1 MSLFFYKKENN
12 WVCVFC
18 VLMAIVF
25 CGLMIVSVVALFIP
39 KFNIE
44 TKSILDFNTL
54 LSVLSLTFVISI
66 ASPYFISKNQI
77 RDEVRKY
84 LENEY
89 KNYVE
94 KEVEHITRT
103 DAHLSRMIAFFL
115 MDKKFYYWAIGW
127 AFRALKRYKNIAGE
141 YNNVYKEFHEFLFR
155 DVILKSLD
163 ELKSNSKDCSA
174 AIYYKIKNDELEL
187 VYVYAW
193 DDKGDKGEN
202 AEWPGLMM
210 KKTGNG
216 LYFSDVKFSN
226 IIFNDGGEN
235 QTVDLESQDGYFLPT
250 SKNNKITGI
259 WYKKNPNLAG
269 GNGADDSS
277 GNKDSETFVLSA
289 PTGLKASYISSN
301 SEIKVT
307 WNSVSGA
314 DCYEFYWGTSNNPNK
329 AKKGNDK
336 TGTEA
341 YLINVEEGDSFYFWV
356 KAKKSDVTSDFSKS
370 VYCSVPT
377 STINPPTGVT
387 ATSTSESTIT
397 VSWNAVSGATK
408 YDVYYSTS
416 PYSSSAL
423 HVGDTESLSMGIK
436 NASANTTYYFWVKA
450 TDGNKT
456 SGFSSWASVT
466 IESSWPPAVYED
478 IASSG
483 VPITKNL
490 KAGET
495 YWFRIF
501 AYQPVNVSY
510 KYNIIFF
517 DKQAGLGYTSD
528 VIGTYYNQ
536 KGTEFKSNIDDGS
549 GGYYAS
555 YLLSQYLYIKIECK
569 TSGSFRIGY
578 VSSKA

>member
-1 MSLFFYKKENN
+1 MYSVYFCSNDIAN
-12 WVCVFC
+12 WN
-18 VLMAIVF
+18 
-25 CGLMIVSVVALFIP
+25 
-39 KFNIE
+39 K
-44 TKSILDFNTL
+44 
-54 LSVLSLTFVISI
+54 
-66 ASPYFISKNQI
+66 
-77 RDEVRKY
+77 
-84 LENEY
+84 
-89 KNYVE
+89 
-94 KEVEHITRT
+94 
-103 DAHLSRMIAFFL
+103 
-115 MDKKFYYWAIGW
+115 
-127 AFRALKRYKNIAGE
+127 
-141 YNNVYKEFHEFLFR
+141 
-155 DVILKSLD
+155 
-163 ELKSNSKDCSA
+163 
-174 AIYYKIKNDELEL
+174 

-193 DDKGDKGEN
+193 DDKGKN

-210 KKTGNG
+210 KKAGDG

-269 GNGADDSS
+269 GNGADETDSS

-408 YDVYYSTS
+408 YDVYWSTS

-423 HVGDTESLSMGIK
+423 HIGDTESLSMGIK

-456 SGFSSWASVT
+456 SDFSSWASVT

-478 IASSG
+478 IESSG

-501 AYQPVNVSY
+501 AKQTSSSY
-510 KYNIIFF
+510 KYHIIFF
-517 DKQAGLGYTSD
+517 DKQCSREYGDYTSD
-528 VIGTYYNQ
+528 AIGTYYNQ
-536 KGTEFKSNIDDGS
+536 KGVEFTTVDDGTS
-549 GGYYAS
+549 GVYVTSSLY
-555 YLLSQYLYIKIECK
+555 SQYVYIKIECK
-569 TSGSFRIGY
+569 TSGSFAIGY
-578 VSSKA
+578 VLSKVKL

>member
-1 MSLFFYKKENN
+1 MKKKFSILVLFILFCSLFCSCSDDSENSSDKHETSMYS
-12 WVCVFC
+12 VYFC
-18 VLMAIVF
+18 
-25 CGLMIVSVVALFIP
+25 S
-39 KFNIE
+39 N
-44 TKSILDFNTL
+44 
-54 LSVLSLTFVISI
+54 
-66 ASPYFISKNQI
+66 
-77 RDEVRKY
+77 
-84 LENEY
+84 
-89 KNYVE
+89 
-94 KEVEHITRT
+94 
-103 DAHLSRMIAFFL
+103 
-115 MDKKFYYWAIGW
+115 
-127 AFRALKRYKNIAGE
+127 NIA
-141 YNNVYKEFHEFLFR
+141 NWNK
-155 DVILKSLD
+155 
-163 ELKSNSKDCSA
+163 
-174 AIYYKIKNDELEL
+174 

-193 DDKGDKGEN
+193 DDKGEN

-210 KKTGNG
+210 KKTGDG

-226 IIFNDGGEN
+226 IIFNDGDEN
-235 QTVDLESQDGYFLPT
+235 QTVDLESQNGYFLPT

-269 GNGADDSS
+269 GNGADETDSS

-301 SEIKVT
+301 SKIKVT

-341 YLINVEEGDSFYFWV
+341 YLLNVEEGDSFYFWV

-416 PYSSSAL
+416 SYSSSAV
-423 HVGDTESLSMGIK
+423 HIGDTESLSMGIK
-436 NASANTTYYFWVKA
+436 NVSANTTYYFWVKA

-456 SGFSSWASVT
+456 SDFSSWASVT

-478 IASSG
+478 IESSTDH
-483 VPITKNL
+483 PIKKNL

-495 YWFRIF
+495 YWFRLF
-501 AYQPVNVSY
+501 VYQPINGSY
-510 KYNIIFF
+510 NYKIVFF
-517 DKQAGLGYTSD
+517 DKECRRDYGDYTSD

-536 KGTEFKSNIDDGS
+536 KGVEFTTVDDGS
-549 GGYYAS
+549 AGIDVTSRY
-555 YLLSQYLYIKIECK
+555 SQYVYVKIECK
-569 TSGSFRIGY
+569 TSGSFLIFY
-578 VSSKA
+578 VSRKV

>member
-1 MSLFFYKKENN
+1 MKKKFSILVLFILFCSLFCGCSDDSENSSDKHETSMYSVYFCSNDIAN
-12 WVCVFC
+12 WN
-18 VLMAIVF
+18 
-25 CGLMIVSVVALFIP
+25 
-39 KFNIE
+39 K
-44 TKSILDFNTL
+44 
-54 LSVLSLTFVISI
+54 
-66 ASPYFISKNQI
+66 
-77 RDEVRKY
+77 
-84 LENEY
+84 
-89 KNYVE
+89 
-94 KEVEHITRT
+94 
-103 DAHLSRMIAFFL
+103 
-115 MDKKFYYWAIGW
+115 
-127 AFRALKRYKNIAGE
+127 
-141 YNNVYKEFHEFLFR
+141 
-155 DVILKSLD
+155 
-163 ELKSNSKDCSA
+163 
-174 AIYYKIKNDELEL
+174 

-193 DDKGDKGEN
+193 DDKGEN

-210 KKTGNG
+210 KKTGDG

-235 QTVDLESQDGYFLPT
+235 QTVDLESQNGYFLPK

-377 STINPPTGVT
+377 STINPPTINPPTGVT

-408 YDVYYSTS
+408 YDVYWSTS

-423 HVGDTESLSMGIK
+423 HIGDTESLSMGIK

-456 SGFSSWASVT
+456 SDFSSWASVT

-478 IASSG
+478 IESSTDY
-483 VPITKNL
+483 PIKKNL

-495 YWFRIF
+495 YWFRLF
-501 AYQPVNVSY
+501 VYQPINY
-510 KYNIIFF
+510 KIVFF
-517 DKQAGLGYTSD
+517 DKECRRDYGDYTSD

-536 KGTEFKSNIDDGS
+536 KGVEFTTVDDGS
-549 GGYYAS
+549 AGIDVTSRY
-555 YLLSQYLYIKIECK
+555 SQYVYVKIECK
-569 TSGSFRIGY
+569 TSGSFAIFY
-578 VSSKA
+578 F

>member
-1 MSLFFYKKENN
+1 MKKKISILVLFILFCSLFCGCSDDSENSSDKHETSMYSVYFCSNDIAN
-12 WVCVFC
+12 WN
-18 VLMAIVF
+18 
-25 CGLMIVSVVALFIP
+25 
-39 KFNIE
+39 K
-44 TKSILDFNTL
+44 
-54 LSVLSLTFVISI
+54 
-66 ASPYFISKNQI
+66 
-77 RDEVRKY
+77 
-84 LENEY
+84 
-89 KNYVE
+89 
-94 KEVEHITRT
+94 
-103 DAHLSRMIAFFL
+103 
-115 MDKKFYYWAIGW
+115 
-127 AFRALKRYKNIAGE
+127 
-141 YNNVYKEFHEFLFR
+141 
-155 DVILKSLD
+155 
-163 ELKSNSKDCSA
+163 
-174 AIYYKIKNDELEL
+174 

-193 DDKGDKGEN
+193 DDKGEN
-202 AEWPGLMM
+202 AAWPGLMM
-210 KKTGNG
+210 KKTEDG

-226 IIFNDGGEN
+226 IIFNDGSEN

-269 GNGADDSS
+269 GNGADETDSS
-277 GNKDSETFVLSA
+277 GNKDSETFGLSA
-289 PTGLKASYISSN
+289 PTGLKASYISST
-301 SEIKVT
+301 SKIKVT

-329 AKKGNDK
+329 AKKGNDI

-341 YLINVEEGDSFYFWV
+341 YLKNVEEGDSFYFWV

-387 ATSTSESTIT
+387 ATSTSESIIT

-478 IASSG
+478 IESSG
-483 VPITKNL
+483 APITKNL
-490 KAGET
+490 K
-495 YWFRIF
+495 
-501 AYQPVNVSY
+501 
-510 KYNIIFF
+510 
-517 DKQAGLGYTSD
+517 AGLGYTSD

>member
-1 MSLFFYKKENN
+1 MNGGNMKKKFSILVLFILFCSLFCSCSDDSENSSDKHETSMYS
-12 WVCVFC
+12 VYFC
-18 VLMAIVF
+18 
-25 CGLMIVSVVALFIP
+25 S
-39 KFNIE
+39 N
-44 TKSILDFNTL
+44 
-54 LSVLSLTFVISI
+54 
-66 ASPYFISKNQI
+66 
-77 RDEVRKY
+77 
-84 LENEY
+84 
-89 KNYVE
+89 
-94 KEVEHITRT
+94 
-103 DAHLSRMIAFFL
+103 
-115 MDKKFYYWAIGW
+115 
-127 AFRALKRYKNIAGE
+127 NIA
-141 YNNVYKEFHEFLFR
+141 NWNK
-155 DVILKSLD
+155 
-163 ELKSNSKDCSA
+163 
-174 AIYYKIKNDELEL
+174 

-193 DDKGDKGEN
+193 DDKGEN

-210 KKTGNG
+210 KKTGDG
-216 LYFSDVKFSN
+216 LYFSTVKFSN

-269 GNGADDSS
+269 GNGADETDSS

-301 SEIKVT
+301 SKIKVT

-329 AKKGNDK
+329 AKKGNDI

-341 YLINVEEGDSFYFWV
+341 YLKNVEEGDSFYFWV

-408 YDVYYSTS
+408 YDVYYNTS

-423 HVGDTESLSMGIK
+423 HIGDTESLSMGIK
-436 NASANTTYYFWVKA
+436 NVSANTTYYFWVKA
-450 TDGNKT
+450 SNENKT
-456 SGFSSWASVT
+456 SDFSSCASVT

-478 IASSG
+478 IESSTDH
-483 VPITKNL
+483 PIKKNL

-495 YWFRIF
+495 YWFRLF
-501 AYQPVNVSY
+501 VYQPINGSY
-510 KYNIIFF
+510 NYKIVFF
-517 DKQAGLGYTSD
+517 DKECRRDYGDYTSD

-536 KGTEFKSNIDDGS
+536 KGVEFTTVDDGS
-549 GGYYAS
+549 AGIDVTSRY
-555 YLLSQYLYIKIECK
+555 SQYVYVKIECK
-569 TSGSFRIGY
+569 TSGSFLIFY
-578 VSSKA
+578 VSRKV

>member
-1 MSLFFYKKENN
+1 MKKKFSILVLFILFCSLFCSCSDDSENSSDKHETSMYSVYFCSNDIAN
-12 WVCVFC
+12 WN
-18 VLMAIVF
+18 
-25 CGLMIVSVVALFIP
+25 
-39 KFNIE
+39 K
-44 TKSILDFNTL
+44 
-54 LSVLSLTFVISI
+54 
-66 ASPYFISKNQI
+66 
-77 RDEVRKY
+77 
-84 LENEY
+84 
-89 KNYVE
+89 
-94 KEVEHITRT
+94 
-103 DAHLSRMIAFFL
+103 
-115 MDKKFYYWAIGW
+115 
-127 AFRALKRYKNIAGE
+127 
-141 YNNVYKEFHEFLFR
+141 
-155 DVILKSLD
+155 
-163 ELKSNSKDCSA
+163 
-174 AIYYKIKNDELEL
+174 

-193 DDKGDKGEN
+193 DDKGKN

-210 KKTGNG
+210 KKTGDG

-226 IIFNDGGEN
+226 IIFNDGDEN
-235 QTVDLESQDGYFLPT
+235 QTIDLEAQDGYFLPT

-269 GNGADDSS
+269 GNGADETDSS

-341 YLINVEEGDSFYFWV
+341 YLINIEEGDSFYFWV

-423 HVGDTESLSMGIK
+423 HIGDTESLSMGIK
-436 NASANTTYYFWVKA
+436 NVSANTTYYFWVKA

-456 SGFSSWASVT
+456 SDFSSGASVT

-478 IASSG
+478 IESSTDH
-483 VPITKNL
+483 PIKKNL

-495 YWFRIF
+495 YWFRLF
-501 AYQPVNVSY
+501 VYQPINGSY
-510 KYNIIFF
+510 NYKIVFF
-517 DKQAGLGYTSD
+517 DKECRRDYGDYTSD

-536 KGTEFKSNIDDGS
+536 KGVEFTTVDDGS
-549 GGYYAS
+549 AGIDVTSRY
-555 YLLSQYLYIKIECK
+555 SQYVYVKIECK
-569 TSGSFRIGY
+569 TSGSFLIFY
-578 VSSKA
+578 FSKKV

>member
-1 MSLFFYKKENN
+1 MKKKFSILVLFILFCSLFCGCSDDSENSSDKHETSMYSVYFCSNDIAN
-12 WVCVFC
+12 W
-18 VLMAIVF
+18 
-25 CGLMIVSVVALFIP
+25 
-39 KFNIE
+39 
-44 TKSILDFNTL
+44 
-54 LSVLSLTFVISI
+54 
-66 ASPYFISKNQI
+66 SK
-77 RDEVRKY
+77 
-84 LENEY
+84 
-89 KNYVE
+89 
-94 KEVEHITRT
+94 
-103 DAHLSRMIAFFL
+103 
-115 MDKKFYYWAIGW
+115 
-127 AFRALKRYKNIAGE
+127 
-141 YNNVYKEFHEFLFR
+141 
-155 DVILKSLD
+155 
-163 ELKSNSKDCSA
+163 
-174 AIYYKIKNDELEL
+174 

-387 ATSTSESTIT
+387 ATSTSESIIT

-416 PYSSSAL
+416 PYSSSAV
-423 HVGDTESLSMGIK
+423 HIGDTESLSMGIK

-456 SGFSSWASVT
+456 SDFSSWASVT

>member
-1 MSLFFYKKENN
+1 MKKKFSILVLFILFCSLFCSCSDDSENSSDKHETSMYSVYFCSNDIAN
-12 WVCVFC
+12 WN
-18 VLMAIVF
+18 
-25 CGLMIVSVVALFIP
+25 
-39 KFNIE
+39 K
-44 TKSILDFNTL
+44 
-54 LSVLSLTFVISI
+54 
-66 ASPYFISKNQI
+66 
-77 RDEVRKY
+77 
-84 LENEY
+84 
-89 KNYVE
+89 
-94 KEVEHITRT
+94 
-103 DAHLSRMIAFFL
+103 
-115 MDKKFYYWAIGW
+115 
-127 AFRALKRYKNIAGE
+127 
-141 YNNVYKEFHEFLFR
+141 
-155 DVILKSLD
+155 
-163 ELKSNSKDCSA
+163 
-174 AIYYKIKNDELEL
+174 

-193 DDKGDKGEN
+193 DDKGEN

-210 KKTGNG
+210 KKTGDG

-226 IIFNDGGEN
+226 IIFNDGDEN
-235 QTVDLESQDGYFLPT
+235 QTVDLESQNGYFLPT

-269 GNGADDSS
+269 GNGADETDSS

-341 YLINVEEGDSFYFWV
+341 YLINIEEGDSFYFWV

-377 STINPPTGVT
+377 ST
-387 ATSTSESTIT
+387 SESTIT

-408 YDVYYSTS
+408 YDVYYNTS
-416 PYSSSAL
+416 PYSSDAICL
-423 HVGDTESLSMGIK
+423 GDTESLSMGISIK
-436 NASANTTYYFWVKA
+436 NASANKTYYFWVKA

-456 SGFSSWASVT
+456 SDFSSCASVT

-478 IASSG
+478 IESSTDH
-483 VPITKNL
+483 PIKKNL

-495 YWFRIF
+495 YWFRLF
-501 AYQPVNVSY
+501 VYQPINGSY
-510 KYNIIFF
+510 NYKIVFF
-517 DKQAGLGYTSD
+517 DKECRRDYGDYTSD

-536 KGTEFKSNIDDGS
+536 KGVEFTTVDDGS
-549 GGYYAS
+549 AGIDVTSRY
-555 YLLSQYLYIKIECK
+555 SQYVYVKIECK
-569 TSGSFRIGY
+569 TSGSFLIFY
-578 VSSKA
+578 VSRKV

>member
-1 MSLFFYKKENN
+1 MKKKFSILVLFIFFCSLFCGCSDDSENSSDKHETSMYSVYFCSNDIAN
-12 WVCVFC
+12 WN
-18 VLMAIVF
+18 
-25 CGLMIVSVVALFIP
+25 
-39 KFNIE
+39 K
-44 TKSILDFNTL
+44 
-54 LSVLSLTFVISI
+54 
-66 ASPYFISKNQI
+66 
-77 RDEVRKY
+77 
-84 LENEY
+84 
-89 KNYVE
+89 
-94 KEVEHITRT
+94 
-103 DAHLSRMIAFFL
+103 
-115 MDKKFYYWAIGW
+115 
-127 AFRALKRYKNIAGE
+127 
-141 YNNVYKEFHEFLFR
+141 
-155 DVILKSLD
+155 
-163 ELKSNSKDCSA
+163 
-174 AIYYKIKNDELEL
+174 

-193 DDKGDKGEN
+193 DDKGEN

-210 KKTGNG
+210 KKTGDG

-226 IIFNDGGEN
+226 IIFNDGDEN
-235 QTVDLESQDGYFLPT
+235 QTVDLESQNGYFLPT

-269 GNGADDSS
+269 GNGADETDSS

-289 PTGLKASYISSN
+289 PTGLKAAYISSN
-301 SEIKVT
+301 SKIKVT

-341 YLINVEEGDSFYFWV
+341 YLLNVEEGDSFYFWV

-408 YDVYYSTS
+408 YDVYWSTS

-423 HVGDTESLSMGIK
+423 HIGDTESLSMGIK

-456 SGFSSWASVT
+456 SDFSSGASVT

-478 IASSG
+478 IESSTDH
-483 VPITKNL
+483 PIKKNL

-495 YWFRIF
+495 YWFRLF
-501 AYQPVNVSY
+501 VYQPINGSY
-510 KYNIIFF
+510 NYKIVFF
-517 DKQAGLGYTSD
+517 DKECRRDYGDYTSD

-536 KGTEFKSNIDDGS
+536 KGVEFTTVDDGS
-549 GGYYAS
+549 AGIDVTSRY
-555 YLLSQYLYIKIECK
+555 SQYVYVKIECK
-569 TSGSFRIGY
+569 TSGSFSIFY
-578 VSSKA
+578 FSKKV

>member
-1 MSLFFYKKENN
+1 MKKKFSILVLFILFCSLFCGCSDDSENSSDKHETSMYSVYFCSNDIAN
-12 WVCVFC
+12 WN
-18 VLMAIVF
+18 
-25 CGLMIVSVVALFIP
+25 
-39 KFNIE
+39 K
-44 TKSILDFNTL
+44 
-54 LSVLSLTFVISI
+54 
-66 ASPYFISKNQI
+66 
-77 RDEVRKY
+77 
-84 LENEY
+84 
-89 KNYVE
+89 
-94 KEVEHITRT
+94 
-103 DAHLSRMIAFFL
+103 
-115 MDKKFYYWAIGW
+115 
-127 AFRALKRYKNIAGE
+127 
-141 YNNVYKEFHEFLFR
+141 
-155 DVILKSLD
+155 
-163 ELKSNSKDCSA
+163 
-174 AIYYKIKNDELEL
+174 

-193 DDKGDKGEN
+193 DDKGKN

-226 IIFNDGGEN
+226 IIFNDGDEN
-235 QTVDLESQDGYFLPT
+235 QTVDLEAQDGYFLPT

-341 YLINVEEGDSFYFWV
+341 YLINVEEGDLFYFWV

-416 PYSSSAL
+416 PYSSSAIYL
-423 HVGDTESLSMGIK
+423 GNTGYLSTKITEVSSG
-436 NASANTTYYFWVKA
+436 TTYYFWVKA
-450 TDGNKT
+450 SNGSKT
-456 SGFSSWASVT
+456 SDFSSWAAAST
-466 IESSWPPAVYED
+466 EKENSWTPPAVYED
-478 IASSG
+478 IETSG
-483 VPITKNL
+483 VPVTTNL

-501 AYQPVNVSY
+501 VKPTAASY
-510 KYNIIFF
+510 KYNIMFL
-517 DKQAGLGYTSD
+517 DKQCSYYDYTSD

-536 KGTEFKSNIDDGS
+536 KGVEFASNIDDGS
-549 GGYYAS
+549 GGFYAAS
-555 YLLSQYLYIKIECK
+555 KVSQYLYIKIECK
-569 TSGSFRIGY
+569 TSGSFLIAC
-578 VSSKA
+578 SLSKIK

>member
-1 MSLFFYKKENN
+1 MYSVYFCSNDIAN
-12 WVCVFC
+12 WN
-18 VLMAIVF
+18 
-25 CGLMIVSVVALFIP
+25 
-39 KFNIE
+39 K
-44 TKSILDFNTL
+44 
-54 LSVLSLTFVISI
+54 
-66 ASPYFISKNQI
+66 
-77 RDEVRKY
+77 
-84 LENEY
+84 
-89 KNYVE
+89 
-94 KEVEHITRT
+94 
-103 DAHLSRMIAFFL
+103 
-115 MDKKFYYWAIGW
+115 
-127 AFRALKRYKNIAGE
+127 
-141 YNNVYKEFHEFLFR
+141 
-155 DVILKSLD
+155 
-163 ELKSNSKDCSA
+163 
-174 AIYYKIKNDELEL
+174 

-193 DDKGDKGEN
+193 DDKGEN

-226 IIFNDGGEN
+226 IIFNDGDEN
-235 QTVDLESQDGYFLPT
+235 QTVDLEAQDGYFLPT

-269 GNGADDSS
+269 GNGADETDSS
-277 GNKDSETFVLSA
+277 GNKDSETFGLSA

-408 YDVYYSTS
+408 YDVYWSTS

-423 HVGDTESLSMGIK
+423 HIGDTESLSMGIK

-456 SGFSSWASVT
+456 SDFSSWASVT

-478 IASSG
+478 IESSG

-501 AYQPVNVSY
+501 AKQTSSSY
-510 KYNIIFF
+510 KYHIIFF
-517 DKQAGLGYTSD
+517 DKQCSREYGDYTSD
-528 VIGTYYNQ
+528 AIGTYYNQ
-536 KGTEFKSNIDDGS
+536 KGVEFTTVDDGTS
-549 GGYYAS
+549 GVYVTSSLY
-555 YLLSQYLYIKIECK
+555 SQYVYIKIECK
-569 TSGSFRIGY
+569 TSGSFAIGY
-578 VSSKA
+578 VLSKVKL

>member
-1 MSLFFYKKENN
+1 MKKKFSILVLFILFCSLFCGCSDDSENSSDRHETSMYSVYFCSNDIAN
-12 WVCVFC
+12 WN
-18 VLMAIVF
+18 
-25 CGLMIVSVVALFIP
+25 
-39 KFNIE
+39 K
-44 TKSILDFNTL
+44 
-54 LSVLSLTFVISI
+54 
-66 ASPYFISKNQI
+66 
-77 RDEVRKY
+77 
-84 LENEY
+84 
-89 KNYVE
+89 
-94 KEVEHITRT
+94 
-103 DAHLSRMIAFFL
+103 
-115 MDKKFYYWAIGW
+115 
-127 AFRALKRYKNIAGE
+127 
-141 YNNVYKEFHEFLFR
+141 
-155 DVILKSLD
+155 
-163 ELKSNSKDCSA
+163 
-174 AIYYKIKNDELEL
+174 

-193 DDKGDKGEN
+193 DDKGEN

-210 KKTGNG
+210 KKTGDG

-226 IIFNDGGEN
+226 IIFNDGDEN

-370 VYCSVPT
+370 VYCSVPA

-387 ATSTSESTIT
+387 ATATSSSTIT

-416 PYSSSAL
+416 PYSSSAIYL
-423 HVGDTESLSMGIK
+423 GNTGYLSTKITEVSSG
-436 NASANTTYYFWVKA
+436 TTYYFWVKA
-450 TDGNKT
+450 SNGSKT
-456 SGFSSWASVT
+456 SDFSSWAAAST
-466 IESSWPPAVYED
+466 EKENSWTPPAVYED
-478 IASSG
+478 VKDSG
-483 VPITKNL
+483 VLKNL

-495 YWFRIF
+495 YWFRIY
-501 AYQPVNVSY
+501 AYQSTNVNVTYQYLIS
-510 KYNIIFF
+510 FF
-517 DKQAGLGYTSD
+517 DKDSHDDYYTSD
-528 VIGTYYNQ
+528 VIGTFYNQ
-536 KGTEFKSNIDDGS
+536 KGTEIESNIDDGS
-549 GGYYAS
+549 GGRYVS
-555 YLLSQYLYIKIECK
+555 YLVSQYIYIKIECK
-569 TSGSFRIGY
+569 TSGPFAICY
-578 VSSKA
+578 VRSKVK

>member
-1 MSLFFYKKENN
+1 MNGGNMKKKFSILVLFILFCSLFCSCSDDSENSSDKHETSMYSVYFCSNDIAN
-12 WVCVFC
+12 WN
-18 VLMAIVF
+18 
-25 CGLMIVSVVALFIP
+25 
-39 KFNIE
+39 K
-44 TKSILDFNTL
+44 
-54 LSVLSLTFVISI
+54 
-66 ASPYFISKNQI
+66 
-77 RDEVRKY
+77 
-84 LENEY
+84 
-89 KNYVE
+89 
-94 KEVEHITRT
+94 
-103 DAHLSRMIAFFL
+103 
-115 MDKKFYYWAIGW
+115 
-127 AFRALKRYKNIAGE
+127 
-141 YNNVYKEFHEFLFR
+141 
-155 DVILKSLD
+155 
-163 ELKSNSKDCSA
+163 
-174 AIYYKIKNDELEL
+174 

-193 DDKGDKGEN
+193 DDKGEN

-210 KKTGNG
+210 KKTGDG

-226 IIFNDGGEN
+226 IIFNDGDEN
-235 QTVDLESQDGYFLPT
+235 QTVDLESQNGYFLPT

-259 WYKKNPNLAG
+259 WHKKNPNLAG
-269 GNGADDSS
+269 GNGADETDSS

-341 YLINVEEGDSFYFWV
+341 YLLNVEEGDSLYFWV
-356 KAKKSDVTSDFSKS
+356 KAKKSDVTSDFSES

-416 PYSSSAL
+416 PYSSSAIYL
-423 HVGDTESLSMGIK
+423 GNTGSLSTKITEVSSG
-436 NASANTTYYFWVKA
+436 TTYYFWVKA
-450 TDGNKT
+450 SNGSKT
-456 SGFSSWASVT
+456 SDFSSWAAAST
-466 IESSWPPAVYED
+466 EKENSWTPPAVYED

>member
-1 MSLFFYKKENN
+1 MKKKFSILVLFILFCSLFCGCSDDSENSSDKHETSMYSVYFCSNDIAN
-12 WVCVFC
+12 W
-18 VLMAIVF
+18 
-25 CGLMIVSVVALFIP
+25 
-39 KFNIE
+39 
-44 TKSILDFNTL
+44 
-54 LSVLSLTFVISI
+54 
-66 ASPYFISKNQI
+66 SK
-77 RDEVRKY
+77 
-84 LENEY
+84 
-89 KNYVE
+89 
-94 KEVEHITRT
+94 
-103 DAHLSRMIAFFL
+103 
-115 MDKKFYYWAIGW
+115 
-127 AFRALKRYKNIAGE
+127 
-141 YNNVYKEFHEFLFR
+141 
-155 DVILKSLD
+155 
-163 ELKSNSKDCSA
+163 
-174 AIYYKIKNDELEL
+174 

-193 DDKGDKGEN
+193 DDKGNKGEN

-210 KKTGNG
+210 KKTGDG

-269 GNGADDSS
+269 GNGADETDSS
-277 GNKDSETFVLSA
+277 GNKDISA

-301 SEIKVT
+301 FEIKVT

-314 DCYEFYWGTSNNPNK
+314 DYYEFYWGVSDNPNK
-329 AKKGNDK
+329 ARKADKKYRN
-336 TGTEA
+336 TEA

-416 PYSSSAL
+416 PYSSSAIYL
-423 HVGDTESLSMGIK
+423 GNTGYLSTKITEVSSG
-436 NASANTTYYFWVKA
+436 TTYYFWVKA
-450 TDGNKT
+450 SNGSKT
-456 SGFSSWASVT
+456 SDFSSWAAAST
-466 IESSWPPAVYED
+466 EKENSWTPPAVYED
-478 IASSG
+478 IETSG
-483 VPITKNL
+483 VPVTTNL

-578 VSSKA
+578 VSSKV

>member
-1 MSLFFYKKENN
+1 MKKKFSILVLFILFCSLFCSCSDDSENSSDKHETSMYS
-12 WVCVFC
+12 VYFC
-18 VLMAIVF
+18 
-25 CGLMIVSVVALFIP
+25 S
-39 KFNIE
+39 N
-44 TKSILDFNTL
+44 
-54 LSVLSLTFVISI
+54 
-66 ASPYFISKNQI
+66 
-77 RDEVRKY
+77 
-84 LENEY
+84 
-89 KNYVE
+89 
-94 KEVEHITRT
+94 
-103 DAHLSRMIAFFL
+103 
-115 MDKKFYYWAIGW
+115 
-127 AFRALKRYKNIAGE
+127 NIA
-141 YNNVYKEFHEFLFR
+141 NWNK
-155 DVILKSLD
+155 
-163 ELKSNSKDCSA
+163 
-174 AIYYKIKNDELEL
+174 

-193 DDKGDKGEN
+193 DDKGKN

-210 KKTGNG
+210 KKTGDG

-226 IIFNDGGEN
+226 IIFNDGDEN
-235 QTVDLESQDGYFLPT
+235 QTVDLESQNGYFLPT

-269 GNGADDSS
+269 GNGADETDSS

-423 HVGDTESLSMGIK
+423 HIGDTESLSMGIK
-436 NASANTTYYFWVKA
+436 NVSANTTYYFWVKA

-478 IASSG
+478 IESSTDY
-483 VPITKNL
+483 PIKKNL

-495 YWFRIF
+495 YWFRLF
-501 AYQPVNVSY
+501 VYQPINVSY
-510 KYNIIFF
+510 NYKIVFF
-517 DKQAGLGYTSD
+517 DKECRRDYGDYTSD

-536 KGTEFKSNIDDGS
+536 EGVEFTTVDDGS
-549 GGYYAS
+549 AGIDVTSRY
-555 YLLSQYLYIKIECK
+555 SQYVYVKIECK
-569 TSGSFRIGY
+569 TSGSFAIFY
-578 VSSKA
+578 YSSKA

>member
-1 MSLFFYKKENN
+1 MGGNMKKKFSILVLFILFCSLFCSCSDDSENSSDKHETSMYS
-12 WVCVFC
+12 VYFC
-18 VLMAIVF
+18 
-25 CGLMIVSVVALFIP
+25 S
-39 KFNIE
+39 N
-44 TKSILDFNTL
+44 
-54 LSVLSLTFVISI
+54 
-66 ASPYFISKNQI
+66 
-77 RDEVRKY
+77 
-84 LENEY
+84 
-89 KNYVE
+89 
-94 KEVEHITRT
+94 
-103 DAHLSRMIAFFL
+103 
-115 MDKKFYYWAIGW
+115 
-127 AFRALKRYKNIAGE
+127 NIA
-141 YNNVYKEFHEFLFR
+141 NWNK
-155 DVILKSLD
+155 
-163 ELKSNSKDCSA
+163 
-174 AIYYKIKNDELEL
+174 

-193 DDKGDKGEN
+193 DDKGEN

-210 KKTGNG
+210 KKTGDG

-226 IIFNDGGEN
+226 IIFNDGDEN

-269 GNGADDSS
+269 GNGADETDSS

-289 PTGLKASYISSN
+289 PTGLKAPYISSN
-301 SEIKVT
+301 FEIKVT

-423 HVGDTESLSMGIK
+423 HIGDTESLSMGIK
-436 NASANTTYYFWVKA
+436 NVSANTTYYFWVKA

-456 SGFSSWASVT
+456 SDFSSLASVT

-478 IASSG
+478 IESSTDH
-483 VPITKNL
+483 PIKKNL

-495 YWFRIF
+495 YWFRLF
-501 AYQPVNVSY
+501 VYQPINGSY
-510 KYNIIFF
+510 NYKIVFF
-517 DKQAGLGYTSD
+517 DKECRRDYGDYTSD

-536 KGTEFKSNIDDGS
+536 KGVEFTTVDDGS
-549 GGYYAS
+549 AGIDVTSRY
-555 YLLSQYLYIKIECK
+555 SQYVYVKIECK
-569 TSGSFRIGY
+569 TSGSFLIFY
-578 VSSKA
+578 FSKKV

>member
-1 MSLFFYKKENN
+1 MKKKFSILVLFILFCSLFCGCSDDSENSSDKHETSMYSVYFCSNDIAN
-12 WVCVFC
+12 WN
-18 VLMAIVF
+18 
-25 CGLMIVSVVALFIP
+25 
-39 KFNIE
+39 K
-44 TKSILDFNTL
+44 
-54 LSVLSLTFVISI
+54 
-66 ASPYFISKNQI
+66 
-77 RDEVRKY
+77 
-84 LENEY
+84 
-89 KNYVE
+89 
-94 KEVEHITRT
+94 
-103 DAHLSRMIAFFL
+103 
-115 MDKKFYYWAIGW
+115 
-127 AFRALKRYKNIAGE
+127 
-141 YNNVYKEFHEFLFR
+141 
-155 DVILKSLD
+155 
-163 ELKSNSKDCSA
+163 
-174 AIYYKIKNDELEL
+174 

-193 DDKGDKGEN
+193 DDKGEN

-210 KKTGNG
+210 KKTGDG

-226 IIFNDGGEN
+226 IIFNDGDEN
-235 QTVDLESQDGYFLPT
+235 QTVDLEAQDGYFLPI

-269 GNGADDSS
+269 GNGADETDSS

-314 DCYEFYWGTSNNPNK
+314 DYYEFYWGVSDNPNK
-329 AKKGNDK
+329 ARKADKKYKN
-336 TGTEA
+336 TEA
-341 YLINVEEGDSFYFWV
+341 YLINIEEGDSFYFWV

-387 ATSTSESTIT
+387 ATSTSESTIS

-416 PYSSSAL
+416 PDSSSAIYI
-423 HVGDTESLSMGIK
+423 GDTESLSMGIGIK

-456 SGFSSWASVT
+456 SDFSSWASVT

-478 IASSG
+478 IESPK
-483 VPITKNL
+483 VPIKKNL

-501 AYQPVNVSY
+501 AYQPINVSY
-510 KYNIIFF
+510 KYNIVFF
-517 DKQAGLGYTSD
+517 DKQCSRDYGDYTSD

-536 KGTEFKSNIDDGS
+536 KGVEFTTVEDGS
-549 GGYYAS
+549 AGVPVVSKY
-555 YLLSQYLYIKIECK
+555 SQYVYIKIECK
-569 TSGSFRIGY
+569 TSGSFAIFY
-578 VSSKA
+578 FSSKV